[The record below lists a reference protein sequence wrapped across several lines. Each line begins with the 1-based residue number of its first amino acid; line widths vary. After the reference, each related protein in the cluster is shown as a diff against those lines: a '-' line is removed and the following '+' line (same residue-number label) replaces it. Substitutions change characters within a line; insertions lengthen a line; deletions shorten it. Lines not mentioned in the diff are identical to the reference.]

1 MKEAFW
7 KWIYPWIKVLV
18 CLVYYSCKW
27 IKASINLTH
36 TGTWWILFYSSRCMN
51 CTPMQILRNISMIVP
66 RILWMIK
73 ALNQTSYSKEYFCI
87 DYETVVYAN
96 VKFRLSCTMT

>member
-1 MKEAFW
+1 MIIVNGSKPAQT
-7 KWIYPWIKVLV
+7 KPILVLDE
-18 CLVYYSCKW
+18 YYFTIQDVW
-27 IKASINLTH
+27 FVPL
-36 TGTWWILFYSSRCMN
+36 
-51 CTPMQILRNISMIVP
+51 LRNISMIVP
-66 RILWMIK
+66 SILWMIK